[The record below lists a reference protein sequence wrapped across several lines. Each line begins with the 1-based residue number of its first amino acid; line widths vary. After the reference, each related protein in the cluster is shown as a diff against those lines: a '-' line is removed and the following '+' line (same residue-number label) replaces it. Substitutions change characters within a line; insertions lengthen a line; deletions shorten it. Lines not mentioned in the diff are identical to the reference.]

1 LAIGYVYKDEKRDK
15 PMKTAK
21 SGIEMKN
28 RKHLLFSPPL
38 LMGFLINSIYHPIHS
53 L

>member
-1 LAIGYVYKDEKRDK
+1 
-15 PMKTAK
+15 MKAAK

-38 LMGFLINSIYHPIHS
+38 LREFLINSIYHPIHS